1 MPEHAR
7 RGNCPNVVVEAL
19 GEGIGRLVYASR
31 PAAAIAR
38 SVMSC
43 TVMCDVRPL
52 ILLLEDDAAA
62 AEALQL
68 VLRDW
73 GADVV
78 HGLDAAQVVAAAG
91 ARASGASMIIT
102 DFHLGDEVTGV
113 TLAQQL
119 RARAPEARVLVLSG
133 SVSGEAQR
141 AATDA
146 GYAFMRKP
154 APPRAIIDWLEQR

>member
-1 MPEHAR
+1 M
-7 RGNCPNVVVEAL
+7 
-19 GEGIGRLVYASR
+19 
-31 PAAAIAR
+31 
-38 SVMSC
+38 
-43 TVMCDVRPL
+43 

-78 HGLDAAQVVAAAG
+78 HGLDAGQVFAAAG
-91 ARASGASMIIT
+91 ARAKNASMIIT
-102 DFHLGDEVTGV
+102 DFHLGPVANGV
-113 TLAQQL
+113 SLAQQL
-119 RARAPEARVLVLSG
+119 RETAPDARVLVLSG

-141 AATDA
+141 AAREA

-154 APPRAIIDWLEQR
+154 APPNAIIDWLEQR